1 MNALFRL
8 AAALACSW
16 PATAQGT
23 LLGAVDPATPIVG
36 EALADT
42 DGDGRAELVL
52 VAANGQL
59 LRFSLAT
66 ANPADA
72 TTLTARGTLQLPDP
86 AHSLLAFADLDPSPG
101 IELVV
106 ADGTG
111 TSWLP
116 WPASDGS
123 PAAPHPLVRRARC
136 TLRTDQPQL
145 RPFVQDLD
153 HDGRL
158 DLLLPSLQGVLPFV
172 QEPPAADGAP
182 RFRALPLLVVPVG
195 TDVDAGGPDLDDE
208 YEGELRVPQ
217 IETEDLNGDGRPDLL
232 TRDGL
237 RHAFHLQGGDGVFR
251 APIVVDLAQF
261 EDSTPKAAVA
271 PGATF
276 VLGDRQLLQRGDI
289 DGDGIPD
296 FVIAHRRKL
305 WTFLASKDG
314 PQFTKARTQAV
325 ADDTSGMLV
334 VDLDEDRRADLLT
347 FQVQVPSVGA
357 LLLGMVQ
364 SIDLDIRAVGYRS
377 GDTGFTGTPA
387 WRRTITIRVP
397 SLLSLLSRQ
406 EELVQRFVDI
416 VGKVQLSARGAFT
429 AATTNEVVLVR
440 ADGKALDCCAA
451 ANGPRSLG
459 SAAGRR
465 LLRELLFEDPNPVF
479 DLERLFGLLAG
490 LIAQQ
495 QDQPGTAQTPLASAP
510 LRDPLQWRPVRLLGG
525 DLDARPGQEVVVV
538 YAAIADER
546 QRAVEVV
553 QFVAAG
559 R

>member
-1 MNALFRL
+1 MNGLPTF
-8 AAALACSW
+8 AAALTFAL
-16 PATAQGT
+16 PAMAQGT
-23 LLGAVDPATPIVG
+23 ILGAVDPAAPIVG

-59 LRFSLAT
+59 LRFSLDAASG
-66 ANPADA
+66 ANA
-72 TTLTARGTLQLPDP
+72 TTMLARGTLQLQDP
-86 AHSLLAFADLDPSPG
+86 THSLLAFADLDPSPG
-101 IELVV
+101 VELVV

-116 WPASDGS
+116 WPATDGS
-123 PAAPHPLVRRARC
+123 PPAPRALVRRARC

-158 DLLLPSLQGVLPFV
+158 DLLLPTLQGVLPFV
-172 QEPPAADGAP
+172 QEPPQADGAP
-182 RFRALPLLVVPVG
+182 RFRALPLLAVPVG

-217 IETEDLNGDGRPDLL
+217 IETADLNGDGRPDLL
-232 TRDGL
+232 TRDGQ
-237 RHAFHLQGGDGVFR
+237 RHAFHLQGGDSGFR
-251 APIVVDLAQF
+251 APIEVDLAQF
-261 EDSTPKAAVA
+261 VDSTPKAAVA

-377 GDTGFTGTPA
+377 GDTGFVGTPA
-387 WRRTITIRVP
+387 WRRTITLRIP

-416 VGKVQLSARGAFT
+416 VGKAQLSARGSFT
-429 AATTNEVVLVR
+429 AAAAPELVLVR
-440 ADGKALDCCAA
+440 AAGKALDCCTTTNA
-451 ANGPRSLG
+451 PRDLG

-490 LIAQQ
+490 LVAQQ
-495 QDQPGTAQTPLASAP
+495 QDQTVTAPTPLASAT
-510 LRDPLQWRPVRLLGG
+510 LRDPLQWRPVRLLCGE
-525 DLDARPGQEVVVV
+525 LDARPGQEVVVV
-538 YAAIADER
+538 YAAVADER
-546 QRAVEVV
+546 RRAVEVV
-553 QFVAAG
+553 QFVAPS